1 MYVES
6 KVDFNLPKSKIL
18 KLITEPGNL
27 EKYHPFCKKNEIIK
41 WPGNGSVDILEY
53 HNGMRFKREFFNW
66 SDNGYDLKIGGR
78 RNMAIVNW
86 VVEGD
91 ENNSSLRVRINPNI
105 KNYVPIKSRL
115 IQRLLRLIYIKPML
129 QSYINHVIR
138 GFSHFMKTDKVI
150 LQNQFGT
157 HRWFS

>member
-91 ENNSSLRVRINPNI
+91 ENN
-105 KNYVPIKSRL
+105 
-115 IQRLLRLIYIKPML
+115 
-129 QSYINHVIR
+129 
-138 GFSHFMKTDKVI
+138 
-150 LQNQFGT
+150 
-157 HRWFS
+157 